1 MLATA
6 TKFYDWTKVEIRDR
20 RLGVADLRKINLR
33 TLIARY
39 GGPSALAKK
48 LGYSNATFISQMIG
62 PKPIRPL
69 SEKTCRK
76 IETALELPPMWM
88 DQDHEAPKGLEVREP
103 AAPYTVTRT
112 GLDTE
117 LLRKVAQAVEDAG
130 IPFAAAKFGD
140 VVTMVYEDA
149 ISKGGAIDPQYV
161 VRVLRLAK

>member
-6 TKFYDWTKVEIRDR
+6 TPLYDWTKVEIRDR

-76 IETALELPPMWM
+76 IETALDLPPLWM
-88 DQDHEAPKGLEVREP
+88 DEDHETKALEVREP
-103 AAPYTVTRT
+103 AATYTVTRT

-117 LLRKVAQAVEDAG
+117 LLRRVAQAIEDAG
-130 IPFAAAKFGD
+130 VPFAAAKFGD